1 MSQPKLVLVVWEDAL
16 HEFGWLDEFP
26 SDNPEH
32 VMCQTVGWQMVRT
45 KKHIIV
51 AQTIS
56 GDDALAQTLQIPMGM
71 VHSITPLVTGAKSVN
86 KSS

>member
-1 MSQPKLVLVVWEDAL
+1 MSQPKLVLVEWEDAL

-26 SDNPEH
+26 KADPDH
-32 VMCQTVGWQMVRT
+32 VMCQTVGWLMVKT
-45 KKHIIV
+45 KKHIVV

-56 GDDALAQTLQIPMGM
+56 GDDSLAQTLQIPMGM
-71 VHSITPLVTGAKSVN
+71 VHSIKPLVIGAQRVN

>member
-1 MSQPKLVLVVWEDAL
+1 MSQPKLVLVEWEDAL
-16 HEFGWLDEFP
+16 HEFGWLDEMP
-26 SDNPEH
+26 SKSPDD
-32 VMCQTVGWQMVRT
+32 VMCYTVGWQMVKT

-56 GDDALAQTLQIPMGM
+56 GDDGIAQTLQIPMGM
-71 VHSITPLVTGAKSVN
+71 VHSIKPLVTGAQSVN

>member
-1 MSQPKLVLVVWEDAL
+1 MAKPKLVLIEWEDAA

-26 SDNPEH
+26 ADNPAPH
-32 VMCQTVGWQMVRT
+32 ICHTVGWMMVKTR
-45 KKHIIV
+45 KHVVV

-56 GDDALAQTLQIPMGM
+56 GEDALAQTLQIPMGM
-71 VHSITPLVTGAKSVN
+71 VNSITPLVSGAQRVN

>member
-1 MSQPKLVLVVWEDAL
+1 MATPKLVLIEWEDAE
-16 HEFGWLDEFP
+16 HKFGWLDELP
-26 SDNPEH
+26 SDNPEQ
-32 VMCQTVGWQMVRT
+32 VMCHTVGWLMVKT
-45 KKHIIV
+45 KKHVVV

-56 GDDALAQTLQIPMGM
+56 ADDALAQTLQIPMGM